1 MKKQLLLCAIAFG
14 TFLMAGCNSTPDNQE
29 TTIIEPE
36 PETAPAD
43 TAGVE
48 MDNTRVEIEEAAA
61 EVDSLLNDL

>member
-1 MKKQLLLCAIAFG
+1 MKKHLLLFALSA
-14 TFLMAGCNSTPDNQE
+14 FLMASCNSTPDTEE
-29 TTIIEPE
+29 TTVTEID

-61 EVDSLLNDL
+61 EVDSSLNEL